1 MDDAPSTSLAP
12 GPLGRWGPASYWRLG
27 LVAMLG
33 MMVLILVLGGGFWQ
47 AEPVDVPR

>member
-1 MDDAPSTSLAP
+1 MDDAPSTSLAS